1 MKLWNNPILLGF
13 LSGGVKGHR
22 FQLSPSHSG
31 KKQFFLF
38 FFVKQNNNKTLINS
52 SHFLVYPSKL

>member
-31 KKQFFLF
+31 KKQFFF
-38 FFVKQNNNKTLINS
+38 CKTKQQQNFDK
-52 SHFLVYPSKL
+52 F